1 MNNFL
6 RSFENFD
13 NVFDP
18 KTRSEELFG
27 FGKKKNDKNKEP
39 EPKKLT
45 KEEGFEMFKIGIK
58 VYKEVCTKCGNPKGF
73 KPYNI
78 KNFAEAIEDNDDD
91 DYNSADIG
99 RWDAWEFTDGHP
111 RDEEEGKKFDKMLI
125 DVMNQCNKLLEERK
139 LPYGVDCKG
148 DVEDGK
154 LYIFLGHKEQQ
165 KSYMV

>member
-1 MNNFL
+1 MG
-6 RSFENFD
+6 
-13 NVFDP
+13 
-18 KTRSEELFG
+18 LFG

-39 EPKKLT
+39 EPKRLT

-58 VYKEVCTKCGNPKGF
+58 IYKEVCTKCGNPKGF

-78 KNFAEAIEDNDDD
+78 KNFAEAIEDNDEN
-91 DYNSADIG
+91 DYNSVDIG

-111 RDEEEGKKFDKMLI
+111 RDEEEGKKFDKMFI